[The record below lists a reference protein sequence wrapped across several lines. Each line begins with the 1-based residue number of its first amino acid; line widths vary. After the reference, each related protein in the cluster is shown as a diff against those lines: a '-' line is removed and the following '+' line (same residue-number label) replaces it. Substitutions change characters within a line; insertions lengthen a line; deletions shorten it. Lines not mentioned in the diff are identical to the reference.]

1 LAWQGCTE
9 QENVAVKERI
19 RVGGRSARIQSA
31 VHEAVKRLSAR
42 TDREELTVPQIAAEA
57 GVTPSTIYRRWGDLG
72 SLLADV
78 AVARLR
84 PIADPEDTGATASD
98 LRAFIEQFTEEMSS
112 PVGRALIRDVFSP
125 PGETYPVQCAG
136 FTYEHLATI
145 VSRAKARG
153 EAPFDIDEV
162 IDHVVAPIIY
172 HILYGYREPT
182 LDYCHALLDRLRS
195 LPAAGARPAPADP
208 AAPRRASK
216 EPAGRASVR
225 APRVASAKRRVAR
238 KSAASKSPSRR

>member
-1 LAWQGCTE
+1 
-9 QENVAVKERI
+9 VAVKERI

-31 VHEAVKRLSAR
+31 VHEAVKRLGAV
-42 TDREELTVPQIAAEA
+42 TDREQLTVPQIAAEA

-98 LRAFIEQFTEEMSS
+98 LRAFIEQFMEEMSS

-136 FTYEHLATI
+136 FTLEHLTTI
-145 VSRAKARG
+145 ASRAKARG
-153 EAPFDIDEV
+153 ETPFDIDEV
-162 IDHVVAPIIY
+162 LDHVVAPIIY
-172 HILYGYREPT
+172 HILYGDRELTP
-182 LDYCHALLDRLRS
+182 DYCHALLGRLQS
-195 LPAAGARPAPADP
+195 LPAAAALSAPADP
-208 AAPRRASK
+208 AAARRAAK
-216 EPAGRASVR
+216 KQAGRASVR
-225 APRVASAKRRVAR
+225 APRAAPPKRGAGR
-238 KSAASKSPSRR
+238 KSAGSKSPGRR

>member
-1 LAWQGCTE
+1 M
-9 QENVAVKERI
+9 AVRERI

-31 VHEAVKRLSAR
+31 VHEAVKRLGAV
-42 TDREELTVPQIAAEA
+42 TDREQLTVPQIAAEA

-98 LRAFIEQFTEEMSS
+98 LRVFIEQFMEEMSS

-136 FTYEHLATI
+136 FTLEHLTTI
-145 VSRAKARG
+145 ASRAKARG
-153 EAPFDIDEV
+153 ETPFDIDEV
-162 IDHVVAPIIY
+162 LDHVVAPIIY
-172 HILYGYREPT
+172 HILYGDREPT
-182 LDYCHALLDRLRS
+182 PDYCHALLGRLQS
-195 LPAAGARPAPADP
+195 LPAAGVLSDP
-208 AAPRRASK
+208 AAARRAAK
-216 EPAGRASVR
+216 KQAGSASVP
-225 APRVASAKRRVAR
+225 APRAAPPKRGAGR
-238 KSAASKSPSRR
+238 KSAGSKSPGRR